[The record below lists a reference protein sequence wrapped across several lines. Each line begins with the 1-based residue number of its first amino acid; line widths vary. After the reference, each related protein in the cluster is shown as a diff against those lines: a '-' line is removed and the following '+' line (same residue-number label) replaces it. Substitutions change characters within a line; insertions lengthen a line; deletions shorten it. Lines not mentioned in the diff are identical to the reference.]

1 MNEGTAAN
9 DGEAANEAPPDAD
22 APATSGTPAVDAAT
36 DGEGTPTR
44 VAPSGTAQPPR
55 GLPTG
60 TVTFLF
66 TDIEGSTRLL
76 QSLGDVYPAV
86 LEGHARRMRRAIR
99 ENGGTEV
106 STEGDAF
113 FAVFPSPTAAV
124 AAAVAAQRSLV
135 EPIAGS
141 AAPIRVRMGL
151 HTGDGRL
158 GGDNYAGLDVH
169 RAARIAA
176 AAHGGQV
183 VLSDTTRVL
192 VERALPD
199 GVALRDLGEHR
210 LKDLDVPER
219 IHQLEIGG
227 LAADFP
233 PLRTHRRGN
242 IAPSAT
248 SFVGRAREI
257 ATVSDL
263 VEQARVVT
271 LTGPG
276 GAGKTRLSLEVARRV
291 GDQFADGAFFVEL
304 DVIREP
310 DLLSSAIARALELGK
325 QDDDVATALKA
336 WLRDRHLLLVLDN
349 FEQIVAAAP
358 IVAALV
364 TAAPDLRIIVT
375 SRAPLRIY
383 GEQEYPVPPLS
394 MPDLAHLPSTEQLGQ
409 YEAVALFIARARSI
423 RPDFEITDANAPAV
437 AELCARLDGLPL
449 ALELAA
455 ARVKLLS
462 PDAILRRMSARLDV
476 LSAGSVN
483 LPARQRTLRGAIAWS
498 YDLLDEPARRLLEH
512 LAVFAGG
519 SDFDAI
525 ERVCDPDG
533 ELGLD
538 LLDGLTVLVDNSL
551 VRQAELDG
559 ESRSSLL
566 ETIRE
571 FALERLK
578 ERGEYAAVSERHAAW
593 VIDLCEAAE
602 EGLSFGDETAFHRIE
617 TDYANV
623 QAALRWALDA
633 DAAAA
638 ALRIVA
644 ATWRYWQRSGLVE
657 EGRWW
662 ATEALRLS
670 GAAARTSVRG
680 RALAALGSLAYWAS
694 DHAGTRAAYEE
705 SLAVSREVGDQPG
718 IARGLF
724 NLAFAE
730 TMDGHI
736 ERATTLMTEALER
749 FRTIGNRHWVLEATA
764 SLGFLETMAGN
775 VDAAEAH
782 IRETI
787 DLSEP
792 GSVRVVD
799 AWTMLAQ
806 LERKRK
812 DWDAARSAIA
822 EGFRVLRD
830 SRDRMLSVGLA
841 EMRGLIESDAGNA
854 ELGLLIYAAGEA
866 MGKRTGGGPPPSII
880 GFGDIVG
887 DARRDLGDEAADAIL
902 RRAAAMAD
910 DDVVALA
917 ADVNAGIT

>member
-1 MNEGTAAN
+1 VHDGAAAN
-9 DGEAANEAPPDAD
+9 NGA
-22 APATSGTPAVDAAT
+22 AAT
-36 DGEGTPTR
+36 N
-44 VAPSGTAQPPR
+44 APQE
-55 GLPTG
+55 LPTG

-76 QSLGDVYPAV
+76 QSLGDAYPGV
-86 LEGHARRMRRAIR
+86 LEEHARRMRSAIR
-99 ENGGTEV
+99 EHGGTEV

-113 FAVFPSPTAAV
+113 FAVFPSPAAAV

-141 AAPIRVRMGL
+141 DAPIRVRMGL
-151 HTGDGRL
+151 HTGEGHL

-199 GVALRDLGEHR
+199 GVTIRDLGEHR
-210 LKDLDVPER
+210 LKDLDAPEH

-227 LAADFP
+227 LAGDFP
-233 PLRTHRRGN
+233 PLRARRPGN

-257 ATVSDL
+257 AAVSDL

-276 GAGKTRLSLEVARRV
+276 GTGKTRLSLEVARRI

-325 QDDDVATALKA
+325 QNEDVATALKA
-336 WLRDRHLLLVLDN
+336 WLRDRRLLLVLDN
-349 FEQIVAAAP
+349 FEHIVAAAP

-364 TAAPDLRIIVT
+364 QAAPDLRILVT

-394 MPDLAHLPSTEQLGQ
+394 MPDLAHLPSTDELGQ
-409 YEAVALFIARARSI
+409 YEAVALFIARARAI
-423 RPDFEITDANAPAV
+423 RPDFAITAANAPAV

-462 PDAILRRMSARLDV
+462 PEAILRRMSARLDV

-498 YDLLDEPARRLLEH
+498 YDLLGEPARRLLER
-512 LAVFAGG
+512 LSVFAGG
-519 SDFDAI
+519 SDLDAI
-525 ERVCDPDG
+525 ERVCDPDA
-533 ELGLD
+533 ELGID

-551 VRQAELDG
+551 VRQAEIDG
-559 ESRSSLL
+559 EARSSLL

-571 FALERLK
+571 FALERLR
-578 ERGEYAAVSERHAAW
+578 ERGEHAVISERHAAW

-602 EGLSFGDETAFHRIE
+602 EGLSFGDETTFQRIE

-644 ATWRYWQRSGLVE
+644 AIWRYWQRAGLVE

-662 ATEALRLS
+662 TTEAMRLS
-670 GAAARTSVRG
+670 GASDRTSLRG
-680 RALAALGSLAYWAS
+680 RALAALGSLAYWGG
-694 DHAGTRAAYEE
+694 DQAGTRAAYEE
-705 SLAVSREVGDQPG
+705 SLAVSRDAGDEPG
-718 IARGLF
+718 IARGVF

-730 TMDGHI
+730 TMDGHLD
-736 ERATTLMTEALER
+736 RATTLMTDAVER
-749 FRTIGNRHWVLEATA
+749 FRAIGNRHWVLEATA
-764 SLGFLETMAGN
+764 SLGFLETLTGDF
-775 VDAAEAH
+775 DAAEAH

-787 DLSEP
+787 DLSDP
-792 GSVRVVD
+792 GSVRIAV
-799 AWTMLAQ
+799 AWTMLVQ
-806 LERKRK
+806 LERKRGN
-812 DWDAARSAIA
+812 WGAARSATA
-822 EGFRVLRD
+822 EAFRLLLD
-830 SRDRMLSVGLA
+830 TRDRTLSVGLA
-841 EMRGLIESDAGNA
+841 EMRGALEVDAGNV
-854 ELGLLIYAAGEA
+854 ELGLLIYAAAEA
-866 MGKRTGGGPPPSII
+866 MRQRTGGGPPPSVPGI
-880 GFGDIVG
+880 GDVIG
-887 DARRDLGDEAADAIL
+887 DARRALGDGVTDGIL
-902 RRAAAMAD
+902 RRAAMLSD
-910 DDVVALA
+910 DEVITMA
-917 ADVNAGIT
+917 ADVNVADVPPA

>member
-1 MNEGTAAN
+1 VN
-9 DGEAANEAPPDAD
+9 DGAAVRD
-22 APATSGTPAVDAAT
+22 GGAT
-36 DGEGTPTR
+36 DNGTT
-44 VAPSGTAQPPR
+44 PR
-55 GLPTG
+55 PRALPTG

-76 QSLGDVYPAV
+76 QSLGDGYPAV
-86 LEGHARRMRRAIR
+86 LEEHARRLRSAIR
-99 ENGGTEV
+99 DNDGTEV

-113 FAVFPSPTAAV
+113 FAVFPSPTGAV

-135 EPIAGS
+135 EPIAGA

-176 AAHGGQV
+176 SAHGGQV
-183 VLSDTTRVL
+183 VLSEATRLL
-192 VERALPD
+192 VERALPK
-199 GVALRDLGEHR
+199 GVAIRDLGEHR
-210 LKDLDVPER
+210 LKDLDAPER
-219 IHQLEIGG
+219 IHQLEIEG
-227 LAADFP
+227 LADDFP
-233 PLRTHRRGN
+233 PLRARRPGN

-248 SFVGRAREI
+248 SFVGRTDEI
-257 ATVSDL
+257 SAVSDL

-276 GAGKTRLSLEVARRV
+276 GTGKTRLALEVARRI
-291 GDQFADGAFFVEL
+291 GDRFPDGAFFVEL

-310 DLLSSAIARALELGK
+310 DLLPSAIARALELGK
-325 QDDDVATALKA
+325 QDEDVATALKA
-336 WLRDRHLLLVLDN
+336 WLHDRRLLLVLDN

-364 TAAPDLRIIVT
+364 AAAPDVRILVT

-383 GEQEYPVPPLS
+383 GEQEYPVPPLRL
-394 MPDLAHLPSTEQLGQ
+394 PDLAHLPSSEQLGQ

-423 RPDFEITDANAPAV
+423 RPDFAITDANAPAV

-498 YDLLDEPARRLLEH
+498 YDLLDEAARRLLER

-519 SDFDAI
+519 SDLDAI
-525 ERVCDPDG
+525 ERVCQVDTDG
-533 ELGLD
+533 GVD

-551 VRQAELDG
+551 VRQVEIDG
-559 ESRSSLL
+559 EPRFSLL

-571 FALERLK
+571 FALEMLR
-578 ERGEYAAVSERHAAW
+578 ERGEDGAARDRHAAW
-593 VIDLCEAAE
+593 VVDLCEAAE
-602 EGLSFGDETAFHRIE
+602 EGLSFGIETAFRRIE
-617 TDYANV
+617 TNYANV

-644 ATWRYWQRSGLVE
+644 AIWRYWQRAGLVE

-662 ATEALRLS
+662 ATEALHLS
-670 GAAARTSVRG
+670 GAADRTPVRV
-680 RALAALGSLAYWAS
+680 RALAALGSLAYW
-694 DHAGTRAAYEE
+694 DGDQAGTRAAYEE
-705 SLAVSREVGDQPG
+705 SLAVAREVGDEPG
-718 IARGLF
+718 IARGEF

-736 ERATTLMTEALER
+736 ERATTLMTDALER
-749 FRTIGNRHWVLEATA
+749 FRAIGNRHWVLEGTAT
-764 SLGFLETMAGN
+764 LGFLETMTDDF
-775 VDAAEAH
+775 DAAEAH

-787 DLSEP
+787 DLSDP

-812 DWDAARSAIA
+812 NWDAARSAISEA
-822 EGFRVLRD
+822 FRLLLD

-841 EMRGLIESDAGNA
+841 ELRGVIEIDAGNV
-854 ELGLLIYAAGEA
+854 EPGVLIYAAAEA
-866 MGKRTGGGPPPSII
+866 MRKRTGGGPPPSIMGI
-880 GFGDIVG
+880 GDVVG
-887 DARRDLGDEAADAIL
+887 DARRDLGDEATDRIL

-910 DDVVALA
+910 DETIAMATDVKA
-917 ADVNAGIT
+917 ANPQPA